1 MAAAEAAAIV
11 DRGDDEKG
19 PGLITPELRK
29 KIESCHSLPSPP
41 GVATKIIELA
51 NDPEVDIARIADVLA
66 LDPAITAKILR
77 IANSPMY
84 ARQRKT
90 ENLKQALMV
99 IGLNATI
106 SLALSFSLLK
116 SWRSSDQAGG
126 LDYPLYWRR
135 ALLGATA
142 SHVLARVIGIK
153 DGEELFLACLIQ
165 DIGVMALDHAVPEIY
180 AGLGPEQGRQA
191 ALIEREQERLGV
203 DHAAVSGWL
212 LEKWQ
217 FPERTQQV
225 VAASHDPDQ
234 LGKQSANAVFAR
246 CVNLASMIAEL
257 FLDTS
262 GARGFAE
269 LAQRAQSYFEIDKEG
284 LGELLAE
291 IGRMIPDAES
301 IFETEIL
308 SATRS
313 ETILAEAREV
323 LMLRNLQALRDV
335 DQLKTSAESLEER
348 TRRLEESNKRDPL
361 TNLFNR
367 TYLDSYLKDAFQL
380 SNKTD
385 TPLSIAF
392 ADLDKFKSVND
403 TYGHAMGDQIL
414 VTTANILK
422 ANVRGADVVA
432 RYGGEEFILV
442 FPHTEYPLL
451 KTICERIVRAFRETR
466 HDVGTRRD
474 LNVTISIGMA
484 THNDGRQFKGV
495 EELLKAADKALYTAK
510 LQGRNRSVPFDLV
523 ANSQLAYM

>member
-1 MAAAEAAAIV
+1 MSIGATTK
-11 DRGDDEKG
+11 RGQA
-19 PGLITPELRK
+19 LITPELRK

-116 SWRSSDQAGG
+116 SWQVVRSSGRPR
-126 LDYPLYWRR
+126 LST
-135 ALLGATA
+135 LLAPR
-142 SHVLARVIGIK
+142 VARS
-153 DGEELFLACLIQ
+153 DGEPRACARHRHQ
-165 DIGVMALDHAVPEIY
+165 GRRGAVSRVPHPGHRCHGARSCRARISTR
-180 AGLGPEQGRQA
+180 ASVREQGRQA

-234 LGKQSANAVFAR
+234 LDKQSANAVFAR
-246 CVNLASMIAEL
+246 CVNLASMIASCSS
-257 FLDTS
+257 TRA
-262 GARGFAE
+262 ARAASRE
-269 LAQRAQSYFEIDKEG
+269 LAQRAQAYFEIDKEG

-308 SATRS
+308 SGDALGDDSCRGARS
-313 ETILAEAREV
+313 SDAAQPASAAR
-323 LMLRNLQALRDV
+323 RR
-335 DQLKTSAESLEER
+335 SAEDQ
-348 TRRLEESNKRDPL
+348 RRVARRAHAAPRGIEQARSADEPVQPHVSRH
-361 TNLFNR
+361 
-367 TYLDSYLKDAFQL
+367 YLKDAFQL
-380 SNKTD
+380 SNKSD

-466 HDVGTRRD
+466 HDVGTKRD

-484 THNDGRQFKGV
+484 THNDGRQFKSV

>member
-1 MAAAEAAAIV
+1 M
-11 DRGDDEKG
+11 
-19 PGLITPELRK
+19 ITPELRS
-29 KIESCHSLPSPP
+29 KIENCHNLPSPP

-51 NDPEVDIARIADVLA
+51 NDPQADIARIAEVLA

-90 ENLKQALMV
+90 ENLRQALMV
-99 IGLNATI
+99 VGLNATI

-116 SWRSSDQAGG
+116 SWQGSDQDGG

-135 ALLGATA
+135 ALLAATT
-142 SHVLARVIGIK
+142 SHVLARVIGVK

-165 DIGVMALDHAVPEIY
+165 DIGMMALDRAIPDLY
-180 AGLGPEQGRQA
+180 AGLGAAQGRQA
-191 ALIEREQERLGV
+191 ALVERERERLGV

-212 LEKWQ
+212 LERWQ

-225 VAASHDPDQ
+225 VAASHDPERLD
-234 LGKQSANAVFAR
+234 KPSANAVFAR
-246 CVNLASMIAEL
+246 CVALSSLIAEL

-269 LAQRAQSYFEIDKEG
+269 LAQRAESYFEIDKEG
-284 LGELLAE
+284 FGDLLAE
-291 IGRMIPDAES
+291 IGKMIPDAES
-301 IFETEIL
+301 IFDTEIL
-308 SATRS
+308 SAARS
-313 ETILAEAREV
+313 EEILDEARDA
-323 LMLRNLQALRDV
+323 LMLRNLQALQAV
-335 DQLKTSAESLEER
+335 DQLRTSAESLEKR
-348 TRRLEESNKRDPL
+348 TSRLEESNKRDPL

-367 TYLDSYLKDAFQL
+367 SYLDDYLKDAFAGSVK
-380 SNKTD
+380 SN
-385 TPLSIAF
+385 TPLSVAF

-422 ANVRGADVVA
+422 ANVRAADVVA

-442 FPHTEYPLL
+442 FPHTEYTLL

-466 HDVGTRRD
+466 HDVGAKRD

-484 THNDGRQFKGV
+484 THNDGRQFRTV
-495 EELLKAADKALYTAK
+495 DELLKAADKALYTAK

-523 ANSQLAYM
+523 ASSQLAHM